1 MSSEGFSGAEIKSVV
16 TEAAIMAIA
25 DGRDSCREDDF
36 SNAMNKIRDKRES
49 GVDSPDGLYG

>member
-1 MSSEGFSGAEIKSVV
+1 
-16 TEAAIMAIA
+16 MAIA